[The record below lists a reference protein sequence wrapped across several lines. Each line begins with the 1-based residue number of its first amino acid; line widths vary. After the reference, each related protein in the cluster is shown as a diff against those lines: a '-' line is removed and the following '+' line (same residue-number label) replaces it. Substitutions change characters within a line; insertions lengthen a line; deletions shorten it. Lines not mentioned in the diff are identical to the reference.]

1 MNWKLFAAVA
11 PLSVFLLATGVQAA
25 PSVRLSGSMFQVK
38 EALNDEIAAQIKA
51 DLGKVRDMNRLG
63 FDLSKVANEDVAK
76 ICSLYPDMTEL
87 RISDSKKS
95 VTDVAPIAG
104 LKKLKK
110 LKLQVA
116 APDLSPVSGLT
127 ELTDIEVSDDAVNNV
142 EWMSKLTNLTN
153 VIISGERIASYK
165 GLPSLP
171 NLKRAALYN
180 ASPDDLTP
188 LVEAMPNLTELRLN
202 YNVIKDLTP
211 LTKLA
216 KLNDLNLYGATVKDF
231 SPLAGCPSLR
241 KMMYYAVKD
250 ADFSTLGALT
260 QVTEL
265 NGGLTKLDNLDWV
278 ANLPNLKK
286 FDVFA
291 EYVKD
296 YSPLT
301 KINLE
306 DFQIWNMREPVGD
319 LAAVGQLA
327 SLKKLKFWDVKGA
340 TNSAALSGL
349 TGMNKFIIDGYNAKE
364 GEPFD
369 FTSASGWKNLKEL
382 EIRKTNG
389 INTANIGTL
398 PALERLNISDVNL
411 KGDAFDLAFLKG
423 LAGLKTL
430 YINNSKVSGLDAIAS
445 CAALT
450 HVTVTKTE
458 GVTSL
463 AALKQLPALKQVTV
477 TKGAFA
483 DDELQGFDAKVK
495 VVQK

>member
-1 MNWKLFAAVA
+1 MNWKLLAVAA

-38 EALNDEIAAQIKA
+38 EALSDDIVAQIKA
-51 DLGKVRDMNRLG
+51 DEGKVRDMSKLA
-63 FDLSKVANEDVAK
+63 FDLSKVSNEDVAK
-76 ICSLYPDMTEL
+76 ICSLYPNMAEL

-95 VTDVAPIAG
+95 VTDVAPVAG
-104 LKKLKK
+104 LKNLKK
-110 LKLQVA
+110 LRLQVA

-142 EWMSKLTNLTN
+142 AWMSNLTKLSQ
-153 VIISGERIASYK
+153 VRISGEKIASYK

-171 NLKRAALYN
+171 NLRQAAFYN
-180 ASPDDLTP
+180 AQPDDLSP
-188 LVEAMPNLTELRLN
+188 IAEAMPNLTRLELN
-202 YNVIKDLTP
+202 YNTIQDLTP
-211 LTKLA
+211 LTKLS

-231 SPLAGCPSLR
+231 SPLAGCPALR
-241 KMMYYAVKD
+241 TMMYYAVKD
-250 ADFSTLGALT
+250 ADFSTLGTLT

-265 NGGLTKLDNLDWV
+265 KGGLTKLDNIDWV

-340 TNSAALSGL
+340 TNSAALTGLSGL
-349 TGMNKFIIDGYNAKE
+349 NRFVIDGYNTKE
-364 GEPFD
+364 GDPFD
-369 FTSASGWKNLKEL
+369 FSSASGWKSLKEL
-382 EIRKTNG
+382 EIKKTTG
-389 INTANIGTL
+389 INTANLGTL
-398 PALERLNISDVNL
+398 AGLERLTISDVNQ
-411 KGDAFDLAFLKG
+411 KSDAFDLGFLKG
-423 LAGLKTL
+423 LTNLKSLT
-430 YINNSKVSGLDAIAS
+430 INNSKVAGLDAIAG

-450 HVTVTKTE
+450 NVTITKAE

-463 AALKQLPALKQVTV
+463 AALKQLPNLKQLTV
-477 TKGAFA
+477 TKGAL
-483 DDELQGFDAKVK
+483 DNELQGFDNKVK
-495 VVQK
+495 ISLR